1 MALCTGAM
9 FDLKIGGGSCS
20 LVIFIDAAQPRNK
33 STAHLNI
40 AMVEAE
46 SDLVLKLV
54 YRM

>member
-40 AMVEAE
+40 AMVEE
-46 SDLVLKLV
+46 GRIRIS
-54 YRM
+54 RFEI